1 MILSDNADGVIG
13 VEDVINLTDMF
24 LPLENLEKVC
34 LPQGVEK
41 DTVSVVELV
50 DLAFF
55 DCNYLCAGLV
65 FLQRVLSVILR
76 EYFLQLG

>member
-1 MILSDNADGVIG
+1 MILCDNTDGVIG

-24 LPLENLEKVC
+24 LPFENLEQVC
-34 LPQGVEK
+34 LPQGVEEN
-41 DTVSVVELV
+41 TVSVVELV
-50 DLAFF
+50 DFAFF

-65 FLQRVLSVILR
+65 FLQSVLCVILR